1 MAATRGLHHE
11 AAARLREAA
20 AGFEAAGMQLCAAAA
35 RHRLGALVGGD
46 EGHTLIRESEAWMT
60 DQTIRD
66 PVRMTALFA
75 PGFPGREP

>member
-1 MAATRGLHHE
+1 
-11 AAARLREAA
+11 
-20 AGFEAAGMQLCAAAA
+20 MQLCAAAA
-35 RHRLGALVGGD
+35 RHRLGTLLGGD